1 MYGCLLSHRT
11 KITKLKG
18 TVRPGEGT
26 PRKVLS
32 LSDSSEHFASYMT
45 HQNLETLDDWGW
57 SPFFFPAAV
66 TKNDA
71 ALE

>member
-1 MYGCLLSHRT
+1 MYGCLLTHRT

-18 TVRPGEGT
+18 TVRPGEAK

-45 HQNLETLDDWGW
+45 HQNLEPLDDWG
-57 SPFFFPAAV
+57 
-66 TKNDA
+66 
-71 ALE
+71 